1 MMVKTEPV
9 KEKKLK
15 ADSALFSDIHCE
27 EFYSHVLKASKPV
40 VVDFWADWCAPC
52 RTVKPILEKLAE
64 KYKNKIAFYR
74 IDADTCPNI
83 VSTYQIL
90 SIPTLVIYYQGN
102 SFERLVGANN
112 ISEYERFINDALVR
126 LNN

>member
-1 MMVKTEPV
+1 MMVKTEPI

-15 ADSALFSDIHCE
+15 ADATLFSDIHCE
-27 EFYSHVLKASKPV
+27 EFYGYVLKANKPV
-40 VVDFWADWCAPC
+40 VVDFWADWCTPC

-64 KYKNKIAFYR
+64 KYKNKISFYR

-83 VSTYQIL
+83 VSTYQIS

-102 SFERLVGANN
+102 SVERLVGVNN